1 MYFTFFVSVQSVPS
15 SISQVIQLILRKS
28 IEIQN
33 DTTEL
38 VKSQKILVEYIQL
51 TQTQQVLTD
60 AFPLPLDNDAALQS
74 LNQFLQLDV
83 DGRRKLVFSLLYLIH
98 YFYFALSDCFLHFRS
113 QTSLLILEATP
124 LKSACT
130 TSSKRSS
137 RITSARP
144 SLGRAGMAKLQCGT
158 RYCLPL
164 YMVRNYCT
172 VILFTGISLLI
183 CFYF

>member
-1 MYFTFFVSVQSVPS
+1 MPS

-98 YFYFALSDCFLHFRS
+98 YFYFALSDFFYIS
-113 QTSLLILEATP
+113 D
-124 LKSACT
+124 LKQAC
-130 TSSKRSS
+130 
-137 RITSARP
+137 
-144 SLGRAGMAKLQCGT
+144 
-158 RYCLPL
+158 
-164 YMVRNYCT
+164 
-172 VILFTGISLLI
+172 
-183 CFYF
+183 